1 MEKFTVLRGIAA
13 PLPVPNVNT
22 DVLIRIE
29 RLNDLQKDQLGPYC
43 FEAWRYDAQGGEL
56 PQFVLNQAAYRHA
69 SILITGRNFGCG
81 SSREGA
87 VWALRGMG
95 FRCIVAPSFGDI
107 FFNNCFQNGVL
118 PVVLPAAVVD
128 ALAAEAAEAAQAVE
142 AAESGAARPFT
153 IDLNTQTIISPS
165 GRQTPFAIDSPR
177 RLALLQGLDEISMTL
192 GRTAE
197 IAAFQQRDRLR
208 RPWIYNLE

>member
-1 MEKFTVLRGIAA
+1 MLRGVAA

-29 RLNDLQKDQLGPYC
+29 RLNELERDQLGPYC
-43 FEAWRYDAQGGEL
+43 FEAWRYDGQGREV
-56 PQFVLNQAAYRHA
+56 PQFVLNQPVYRHA
-69 SILITGRNFGCG
+69 SILVTGRNFGCG

-95 FRCIVAPSFGDI
+95 FRCVVAPSFGDI

-118 PVVLPAAVVD
+118 PVVLPGAVVD
-128 ALAAEAAEAAQAVE
+128 ELAAEATAAAAGAVDLAEA
-142 AAESGAARPFT
+142 GGPRPFT
-153 IDLNTQTIISPS
+153 VDLNTQTIIAPS
-165 GRQTPFAIDSPR
+165 GRQIAFAIDAPR
-177 RLALLQGLDEISMTL
+177 RLGLLQGLDEISMTL

-208 RPWIYNLE
+208 RPWIYDLE